1 MAKNTRPDGNK
12 NWVGKRIA
20 ALRKE
25 KGLSQND
32 VAVYLQNHGVD
43 IAKNAIQLLEHGNR
57 YIRDMELYYIAK
69 ALGTSMEELFKGSA
83 M

>member
-1 MAKNTRPDGNK
+1 MAKSTRPDGNK

-32 VAVYLQNHGVD
+32 VAIYLQNHGVD
-43 IAKNAIQLLEHGNR
+43 ITKNAIQLSEHGNR
-57 YIRDMELYYIAK
+57 YIRDMELYSIAK
-69 ALGTSMEELFKGSA
+69 ALGVSMDELFKEP
-83 M
+83 